1 MGPVTRLGG
10 PKMAETAT
18 RNLGATELPETGT
31 WAIDPSH
38 SRIAAI
44 ARHFMVSKVRGHF
57 RTFSG
62 FLHIEEDPS
71 QSWAEVTI
79 DTASIDTTDET
90 RDGHLKSADFL
101 DAENHPDI
109 KFRSTNVS
117 ISEDGRFELIGDLT
131 LRGVTKPI
139 TLAGEV
145 QGVIQDPYGM
155 RRAFFSAEGQFAR
168 EDWGVSWNQAL
179 ETGGVAVS
187 KKLTLEIEVEAIKQ

>member
-1 MGPVTRLGG
+1 
-10 PKMAETAT
+10 MAETAT
-18 RNLGATELPETGT
+18 STLSKTQIPEPGT
-31 WAIDPSH
+31 WAIDTSH
-38 SRIAAI
+38 SQIAAV

-62 FLHIEEDPS
+62 VLHIEEDPG

-79 DTASIDTTDET
+79 DAASIDTADET

-101 DAENHPDI
+101 DAENHPEI

-117 ISEDGRFELIGDLT
+117 VSGDGSFELTGDLT
-131 LRGVTKPI
+131 MRGVTKPV
-139 TLAGEV
+139 TLAGQF

-155 RRAFFSAEGQFAR
+155 RRAFFSAEGQLAR
-168 EDWGVSWNQAL
+168 GDWGVSWNQAL

-187 KKLTLEIEVEAIKQ
+187 KKLTLEVEVEATKQ